1 MRKIIS
7 IVLVLFMMLS
17 AVSCG
22 SSSETNTGTVS
33 VDSAD
38 KKEMKEPEKKAE
50 STDEPD
56 EEASDFW
63 SDIIS
68 DPEEKE
74 DTSDITIEETVLL
87 EESGV
92 RITAKSFEQDSIFG
106 PSVKLLVENESDKN
120 LSVQT
125 RSSSVNGYMV
135 DIIFSSDVAAGK
147 KSNEEMTFMDSTLE
161 LCGIE
166 TIADIEFSFHIYD
179 SDTWDTYLDS
189 EPVIIKTSAFEGY
202 QYSYDDSGTPAYEDE
217 GLIIKVKDLKEDEI
231 LGPELIVYIEN
242 RSSKN
247 LVIQADNVSVNGFM
261 VSPIFSCSVSA
272 GKHAVDNVTFMESD
286 LEDNDI
292 DKITEIELSFH
303 VFNDDKWSESFNTD
317 PIKLTF

>member
-7 IVLVLFMMLS
+7 IALVVIMMLS
-17 AVSCG
+17 VVSCG
-22 SSSETNTGTVS
+22 SSSETNTGTVT
-33 VDSAD
+33 VESAE
-38 KKEMKEPEKKAE
+38 KEEPNEPEKKAE
-50 STDEPD
+50 PTDEPD

-135 DIIFSSDVAAGK
+135 DIIFSADVAAGK
-147 KSNEEMTFMDSTLE
+147 KSNEDMTFMDSTLE
-161 LCGIE
+161 LCGIDN
-166 TIADIEFSFHIYD
+166 IADIEFSFHIYD

-189 EPVIIKTSAFEGY
+189 EPVTIKTSAFEGY

-231 LGPELIVYIEN
+231 LGPELVIYIEN
-242 RSSKN
+242 KSSKN

>member
-7 IVLVLFMMLS
+7 IALVVIMMLS
-17 AVSCG
+17 VVSCG
-22 SSSETNTGTVS
+22 SSSETNTGTVT
-33 VDSAD
+33 VESAE
-38 KKEMKEPEKKAE
+38 KEELKEPENKPE
-50 STDEPD
+50 QTDEKD
-56 EEASDFW
+56 DDASDFW
-63 SDIIS
+63 ADLVS
-68 DPEEKE
+68 DPDKKE
-74 DTSDITIEETVLL
+74 GVADVSIEEAVLL

-92 RITAKSFEQDSIFG
+92 RITAKSFEQDSLFG
-106 PSVKLLVENESDKN
+106 PSVKLLIENDSDKN

-135 DIIFSSDVAAGK
+135 DIIFSSDVASGK

-217 GLIIKVKDLKEDEI
+217 GLIINVKDLKEDEI
-231 LGPELIVYIEN
+231 LGPELIFYIEN
-242 RSSKN
+242 KSTKN

-261 VSPIFSCSVSA
+261 VSPIFSCSVA
-272 GKHAVDNVTFMESD
+272 PGKHAIDAVTFMESD

-292 DKITEIELSFH
+292 EKISEVELSFH
-303 VFNDDKWSESFNTD
+303 VYNDDKWSESFNTD